1 MKRGFTLIELMIVTV
16 VLVTLMAIVFRLAG
30 ITGPQEARAKT
41 IKRMQCIE
49 NCLSGYYAAF
59 GSYPPV
65 KLHGSRNIY
74 LKVDNWGIQEEDGQT
89 VSSLN
94 WASVEAACRSQPVG
108 ARYPFSSSDDVQEMV
123 RMVAEELKR
132 RSTSGDKEYKA
143 YQDNVA
149 VLGNGFDALARPSGE
164 IDNPEATDWREVQI
178 FQFGLLSY
186 ILPRYLFMTLGNS
199 DLYGGEYAQW
209 NSDNM
214 VQKQCHGDG
223 RTTYTW
229 DQIRNDVLGGHSAY
243 VTMIPS
249 QAVCARWL
257 PNLEK
262 ICKCNYPTKM
272 YPHMDEFFG
281 IHIKSPHWRD
291 SGIFDSMGTVSKAV
305 VTGVRNTCFAPDDDN
320 PYESMYLLDEVTVQ
334 DGWGNEF
341 YYYSRSPY
349 QSYTLWSSG
358 PDGKTFPP
366 WISRDNLQSSARSDS
381 AGTGEADR
389 AAQWTK
395 DDIIHLS
402 N

>member
-199 DLYGGEYAQW
+199 DLYGGE
-209 NSDNM
+209 
-214 VQKQCHGDG
+214 
-223 RTTYTW
+223 
-229 DQIRNDVLGGHSAY
+229 
-243 VTMIPS
+243 
-249 QAVCARWL
+249 
-257 PNLEK
+257 
-262 ICKCNYPTKM
+262 
-272 YPHMDEFFG
+272 
-281 IHIKSPHWRD
+281 
-291 SGIFDSMGTVSKAV
+291 
-305 VTGVRNTCFAPDDDN
+305 
-320 PYESMYLLDEVTVQ
+320 
-334 DGWGNEF
+334 
-341 YYYSRSPY
+341 
-349 QSYTLWSSG
+349 
-358 PDGKTFPP
+358 
-366 WISRDNLQSSARSDS
+366 
-381 AGTGEADR
+381 
-389 AAQWTK
+389 
-395 DDIIHLS
+395 
-402 N
+402 